1 MSASRNKALILMS
14 SNKVL
19 PLASP
24 EGHPGLSTGVFLNE
38 FGQTLKEFDN
48 DFDFTL
54 ATPDGE
60 TPQIDVNGLAL
71 AFHYPPNILPLTAKT
86 TVELCVSSDFDA
98 YRAKHPGLVARRAE
112 ELELAYKHLGNVTV
126 STPLPNTDKEA
137 ASIRDEVA
145 AKFAAQPAKTWLSAQ
160 QLVEKHRDPADPFD
174 LGEFK
179 WAHLPG
185 GHAPMVDFVDN
196 PWLGELIN
204 TLHENGVLVSLICH
218 APVAMASAKY
228 RVGEDGTVTTKDD
241 HPFRGIKVTTVP
253 KWGELTMAVAGFV
266 KLPGEKTRPTYY
278 VDDALKEAGYK
289 VDLTANPGAINLIS
303 VPEVGILTGNGPQC
317 VDEQTAFLRNHANTL
332 ENA

>member
-1 MSASRNKALILMS
+1 MVRRRELPERRHAGQRVGQPRNDEH
-14 SNKVL
+14 
-19 PLASP
+19 LA
-24 EGHPGLSTGVFLNE
+24 
-38 FGQTLKEFDN
+38 GQ
-48 DFDFTL
+48 
-54 ATPDGE
+54 
-60 TPQIDVNGLAL
+60 V
-71 AFHYPPNILPLTAKT
+71 
-86 TVELCVSSDFDA
+86 
-98 YRAKHPGLVARRAE
+98 
-112 ELELAYKHLGNVTV
+112 
-126 STPLPNTDKEA
+126 
-137 ASIRDEVA
+137 
-145 AKFAAQPAKTWLSAQ
+145 
-160 QLVEKHRDPADPFD
+160 PADPFD